1 MVICLEIG
9 SRQRAPLRCLRLAW
23 YGILGDGAESWMGGG
38 NRMQQWLDMNI
49 WQIMKDWN
57 ETGRRKTIVAMNFQA
72 IFLLEPAND
81 LKNWCTNFFRRWIP
95 ILPKGKLPLA
105 RQRAF
110 TSLDWQDA
118 TFNYDAPIW
127 QNHTPGTFGTG
138 ATYQNTITEA
148 KEDDAMAGCLG
159 FCCFFSFFH
168 GLILNT

>member
-57 ETGRRKTIVAMNFQA
+57 ETGRRKTIVAMNFQPFFCLNQLTTLRIGA
-72 IFLLEPAND
+72 PIFSQMNSHFA
-81 LKNWCTNFFRRWIP
+81 
-95 ILPKGKLPLA
+95 KGKTPLGSTKSFHVVGLTGCNLQLRCTDMA
-105 RQRAF
+105 KSYAWYLWHWSNVPKHHHGGQGRWR
-110 TSLDWQDA
+110 
-118 TFNYDAPIW
+118 N
-127 QNHTPGTFGTG
+127 GRVFGV
-138 ATYQNTITEA
+138 
-148 KEDDAMAGCLG
+148 LL
-159 FCCFFSFFH
+159 FFSFFH